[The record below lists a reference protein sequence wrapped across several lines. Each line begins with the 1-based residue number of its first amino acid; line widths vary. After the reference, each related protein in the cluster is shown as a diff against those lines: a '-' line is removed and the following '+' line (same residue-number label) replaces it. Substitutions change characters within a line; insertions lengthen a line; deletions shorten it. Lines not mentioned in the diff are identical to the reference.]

1 MDYADYYPDD
11 CIAALATAWGE
22 SALSVIRTSG
32 EGAIE
37 KVGNCFLPSNRLIKA
52 PGNSVVHGTF
62 LDPVTGGPCDDVLAV
77 VFRAPKS
84 YTGQDSVELSVHG
97 SMAGVEK
104 IMKVL
109 FTNGFRQAG
118 PGEFT
123 LRAFLSGKM
132 DLTRAEAVR
141 EIVAA
146 KSGKAH
152 ALALHR
158 LSGGIEKRINRV
170 KAELTDIMTEIE
182 IQLDYSDEEPEAGD
196 YTIPLSRIEDLRKPV
211 RELISTFTVGRVYQ
225 EGVRIVLAGKT
236 NSGKSSLFNLFLR
249 EDRSIVSEIHG
260 TTRDYIESWMTV
272 RGVPVKLYDTAGLRK
287 SEDIIET
294 AGIARSERLIQNA
307 DIILYL
313 VDGTEGVH
321 PDEETFLTD
330 PRWKERTVL
339 VWNKADCRQKSPPA
353 DALELSA
360 VTGEGFSRLE
370 EEIVGRALEG
380 TSASEGEPVID
391 SLRQKELLERC
402 LSALDQVGSGIES
415 KAPLDMISLDVQE
428 ALRALGEI
436 TGEVTTADIL
446 NNMFSKFCVGK

>member
-1 MDYADYYPDD
+1 MEFVDYYPDD

-32 EGAIE
+32 KGAIE
-37 KVGNCFLPSNRLIKA
+37 KVGNCFLPSKRLIKA

-62 LDPVTGGPCDDVLAV
+62 IDPDTGGPCDDVLAA

-104 IMKVL
+104 IMQVL
-109 FTNGFRQAG
+109 FKNGFRRAG

-141 EIVAA
+141 EIVSA

-158 LSGGIEKRINRV
+158 LSGGIEERINQV
-170 KAELTDIMTEIE
+170 KSELTDIMTEIE
-182 IQLDYSDEEPEAGD
+182 IQLDYPDEEPEAGD
-196 YTIPLSRIEDLRKPV
+196 YRIPLSRIEELKKPV
-211 RELISTFTVGRVYQ
+211 RELISTFTVGKVYQ
-225 EGVRIVLAGKT
+225 EGIHIVLAGRT

-249 EDRSIVSEIHG
+249 EDRSIVSEVHG
-260 TTRDYIESWMTV
+260 TTRDYIESWLTV

-287 SEDIIET
+287 SEDIVET
-294 AGIARSERLIQNA
+294 AGIERSERLIQNA

-321 PDEETFLTD
+321 PEEETFLTD
-330 PRWKERTVL
+330 ARWKERTVV
-339 VWNKADCRQKSPPA
+339 VWNKADCRPGPPPPG
-353 DALELSA
+353 ALVLSA

-370 EEIVGRALEG
+370 EEIVERAFGG
-380 TSASEGEPVID
+380 TTASEGEPVID
-391 SLRQKELLERC
+391 SVRQKELLERC
-402 LSALDQVGSGIES
+402 AAALDQVGSGIES
-415 KAPLDMISLDVQE
+415 GAPLDMISLDVQE
-428 ALRALGEI
+428 ALQALGEI
-436 TGEVTTADIL
+436 TGEVTPADIL